1 MDIIAVGNMLRD
13 ARLEKRMRQS
23 DVAALVGMTAS
34 NYARYERG
42 VYPNM
47 SVDKLAEIADV
58 LSIPSSKL
66 AEVVMSRINDKQA
79 ISSFPNRVKVK
90 TKLQSEQKDNKKVTL
105 ESLRNNPPRKY
116 AASSSAKMT
125 DEDAEYLH
133 KQLEAINEEEEK
145 GDWE

>member
-1 MDIIAVGNMLRD
+1 MD
-13 ARLEKRMRQS
+13 AREFGFYIREKRRDLLLTQKE
-23 DVAALVGMTAS
+23 AASKIGMTQT
-34 NYARYERG
+34 NYAKYERG
-42 VYPNM
+42 LIETM
-47 SVDKLAEIADV
+47 STRTLGRLAV
-58 LSIPSSKL
+58 LYNIPRDIIIEL
-66 AEVVMSRINDKQA
+66 VM
-79 ISSFPNRVKVK
+79 
-90 TKLQSEQKDNKKVTL
+90 TLSEQKYDKKVTL